1 MNNASLYANATCS
14 ISVIDYNNTIF
25 VSFASMSNL
34 GNGYY
39 NYTLNQSA
47 GSYTASIN
55 CSDSS
60 GASVFIGSK
69 NFNVV
74 SACSIVSALAIGTQ
88 GGGNMILDFTL
99 IAFLTLVS
107 LIMIAVGYLAQS
119 KMLMAIG
126 GVFLMV
132 TGGLFFDTRAGLGI
146 QTLANTTSTVTLSST
161 GAVNGA
167 STVNNYQPLQNEY
180 VGGLGLAYLLVG
192 LGVLLAITLQYL
204 DERKKKPEEFESRL
218 EA

>member
-1 MNNASLYANATCS
+1 
-14 ISVIDYNNTIF
+14 
-25 VSFASMSNL
+25 
-34 GNGYY
+34 
-39 NYTLNQSA
+39 
-47 GSYTASIN
+47 
-55 CSDSS
+55 
-60 GASVFIGSK
+60 
-69 NFNVV
+69 
-74 SACSIVSALAIGTQ
+74 
-88 GGGNMILDFTL
+88 MILDFTL